1 MLVVNVDLVS
11 FFGLI
16 GDWVMEFELIGL
28 FMVGE
33 DIIILVI
40 KKECKVN

>member
-28 FMVGE
+28 FMIGE
-33 DIIILVI
+33 DIIVLVI
-40 KKECKVN
+40 KKEGKV